1 MSYDDTSYYGDLI
14 CDEYDDM
21 NNFMNPPSP
30 TGFYIYHILGDG
42 FDKMSEYCTQFL
54 NDFSILT
61 ADSSSLDKFWG
72 VSYNMPRPK
81 LENGRLLTDE
91 EYRIYLYLR
100 NCRLLTMEDIL
111 VNMTHCFGLDDYE
124 IYFTNESHYLR
135 SVDHNHYDSDETM
148 ESNLA
153 RNSLDSGDEY
163 IIRQGSSD
171 NVRGVESL
179 VSTVVDVVQYVNV
192 PSQGWNDDFLGFLE
206 QYISVKGNLSI
217 REYQL

>member
-42 FDKMSEYCTQFL
+42 FDKMSEYCTRFL
-54 NDFSILT
+54 NDFSILS

-124 IYFTNESHYLR
+124 VYFTNESHYLR
-135 SVDHNHYDSDETM
+135 SVDHTNYDSDETM

-192 PSQGWNDDFLGFLE
+192 PSQGWSDDFLGFLE
-206 QYISVKGNLSI
+206 QYISVKGNLRI